1 MRKLLAKKIAGTARR
16 QIDGQHLLF
25 EEYYFAV
32 LNNPF
37 SPKLAAKQATEDEL
51 NIDGAKHVLLLFE

>member
-1 MRKLLAKKIAGTARR
+1 MRKLLAKKIARTARR

-32 LNNPF
+32 LKNPF
-37 SPKLAAKQATEDEL
+37 SPKLADKQAIEDEL
-51 NIDGAKHVLLLFE
+51 NIDGGKHVLL

>member
-25 EEYYFAV
+25 EEYYFAA

-37 SPKLAAKQATEDEL
+37 SPKLADKQAIEDEL
-51 NIDGAKHVLLLFE
+51 NIDGGTHVLLLFE

>member
-1 MRKLLAKKIAGTARR
+1 MARKIARTARR

-37 SPKLAAKQATEDEL
+37 STKLADKQAIEDEL
-51 NIDGAKHVLLLFE
+51 NIDGGKHVLL